1 MSSPAQSVLAPP
13 VGGFKPGA
21 VALRIRRGNMFFL
34 LPRPWVRG
42 MRELAAGD
50 CTPLPRAKRW
60 VLGVVEEG
68 SRPLPLLDPAAC
80 LGAPVS
86 APVAAVVLGA
96 PDREPFA
103 LIGADEPGRFVSIP
117 GSAQLE
123 PESGLVC
130 RIHGGLKSTWWLETG
145 RLASELEG

>member
-1 MSSPAQSVLAPP
+1 MSPLAQAVLTPPA
-13 VGGFKPGA
+13 GGFKPGA

-42 MRELAAGD
+42 MRELHVGA

-60 VLGVVEEG
+60 VLGIVEE
-68 SRPLPLLDPAAC
+68 SSQPLPLLDPAAS
-80 LGAPVS
+80 LGATAA
-86 APVAAVVLGA
+86 APTAAVVLGA

-103 LIGADEPGRFVSIP
+103 LVGADEPGRFVSIP
-117 GSAQLE
+117 GAALLE
-123 PESGLVC
+123 PESGWVC

-145 RLASELEG
+145 RLSAELEG